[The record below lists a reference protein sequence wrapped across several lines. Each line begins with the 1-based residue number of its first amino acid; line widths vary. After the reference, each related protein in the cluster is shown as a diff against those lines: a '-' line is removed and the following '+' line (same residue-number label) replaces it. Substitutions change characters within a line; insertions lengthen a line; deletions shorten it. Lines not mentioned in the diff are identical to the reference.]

1 MRRPSQGCTESQRIV
16 PAFFAKGRRPG
27 SRCYLT
33 PERASR
39 HKHPMSSKQI
49 VAETGS
55 RLVRNICVYCGSAQ
69 GADPLY
75 EAAARKLGQTLAQ
88 NGVGL
93 VYGGGATGL
102 MGAIASS
109 VLANGGRVT
118 GVIPDFLVN
127 REGILPEIQECVV
140 VGDMHERKRQMFERA
155 DAFVALPGGIGTL
168 EELSEQLTWVQLERH
183 TKPVV
188 IADIGGFWQPLL
200 QLFAHMRERRFIQ
213 SPFEVRYLVA
223 EKIEDILPMIETAA
237 AKAALLGLR
246 KETVDPRL

>member
-1 MRRPSQGCTESQRIV
+1 MRGKLSNKAQG
-16 PAFFAKGRRPG
+16 GL
-27 SRCYLT
+27 RCYLT
-33 PERASR
+33 PGGRRATSTPC
-39 HKHPMSSKQI
+39 HQNTSSS
-49 VAETGS
+49 ETRS

-69 GADPLY
+69 GADPIY
-75 EAAARKLGQTLAQ
+75 EAAARKLGQAMAQ
-88 NGVGL
+88 NGLGL

-102 MGAIASS
+102 MSAIASS
-109 VLANGGRVT
+109 VLANGGQVT
-118 GVIPDFLVN
+118 GIIPDFLVN
-127 REGILPEIQECVV
+127 REGIQPEIQECLV

-168 EELSEQLTWVQLERH
+168 EELAEQLTWVQLERH

-223 EKIEDILPMIETAA
+223 EKIEDILPDDRNRGGKGRASRPA
-237 AKAALLGLR
+237 QGDRRSALVKACFRAL
-246 KETVDPRL
+246 

>member
-1 MRRPSQGCTESQRIV
+1 M
-16 PAFFAKGRRPG
+16 A
-27 SRCYLT
+27 
-33 PERASR
+33 AS
-39 HKHPMSSKQI
+39 
-49 VAETGS
+49 G
-55 RLVRNICVYCGSAQ
+55 L
-69 GADPLY
+69 
-75 EAAARKLGQTLAQ
+75 
-88 NGVGL
+88 GL

-109 VLANGGRVT
+109 VLASGGRVT
-118 GVIPDFLVN
+118 GIIPDFLVN
-127 REGILPEIQECVV
+127 REGLQPEIQECLV
-140 VGDMHERKRQMFERA
+140 VGDMHERKRLMFERA

-168 EELSEQLTWVQLERH
+168 EELTEQLTWVQLERH

-213 SPFEVRYLVA
+213 SSFEVRYLVA

-237 AKAALLGLR
+237 AKAALFGAR

>member
-1 MRRPSQGCTESQRIV
+1 MMLAVARLPEQPTHFPGASAATRRPRCALLLDPV
-16 PAFFAKGRRPG
+16 RP
-27 SRCYLT
+27 
-33 PERASR
+33 SR
-39 HKHPMSSKQI
+39 HKQPMSSKHI

-75 EAAARKLGQTLAQ
+75 EAAARKLGLTLAQ
-88 NGVGL
+88 NGLGL

-102 MGAIASS
+102 MAAIASS

-118 GVIPDFLVN
+118 GVIPDFLVD
-127 REGILPEIQECVV
+127 REGILPDLQECVV

-168 EELSEQLTWVQLERH
+168 EELAEQLTWVQLERH

-200 QLFAHMRERRFIQ
+200 NLFAHMRERRFIQ
-213 SPFEVRYLVA
+213 SPFEIRYLVA
-223 EKIEDILPMIETAA
+223 EKIEDVLPMIEIAA
-237 AKAALLGLR
+237 AKAALLGRR

>member
-1 MRRPSQGCTESQRIV
+1 MCQGIFCHTTPPR
-16 PAFFAKGRRPG
+16 FAVLLDPGRV
-27 SRCYLT
+27 
-33 PERASR
+33 SR

-75 EAAARKLGQTLAQ
+75 ETAARKFGQALAQ

-102 MGAIASS
+102 MSAIASS

-127 REGILPEIQECVV
+127 REGIQPEIQECVV

-223 EKIEDILPMIETAA
+223 EKIEDILPMIESAA
-237 AKAALLGLR
+237 AKAALLGRR